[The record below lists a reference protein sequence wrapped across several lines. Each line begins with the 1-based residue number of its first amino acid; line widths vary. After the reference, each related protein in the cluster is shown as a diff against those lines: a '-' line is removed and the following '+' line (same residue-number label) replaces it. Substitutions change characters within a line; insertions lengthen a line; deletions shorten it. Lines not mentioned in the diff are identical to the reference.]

1 MRMWHY
7 FVAAALLLVPALLAT
22 LGTGLLH
29 DDSERHLWTG
39 LFTATLGVAVHTL
52 VILFMLITGRIL
64 REAMRARQLGA
75 EWLAELNRFFAERR
89 AYPLS
94 VLGAFSLVVAG
105 VLGMSARGFD
115 ISPVWHML
123 VGVAAIFANLWA
135 LGEELKA
142 LRANQRLVD
151 RVARELDRMDR
162 SARARGEPPPGTA
175 GTDPPGDPRAVARF
189 GLTLMIGAW
198 LPYLYWALITWRG
211 DFSRVSLHP
220 WLEGS
225 LLGLVLWWF
234 GRSAGRAT
242 ADGEDGPQRS

>member
-7 FVAAALLLVPALLAT
+7 FAAAALLLVPALLAT
-22 LGTGLLH
+22 LGTGILH
-29 DDSERHLWTG
+29 DESERHLWTG

-64 REAMRARQLGA
+64 REAMRARSLGP

-94 VLGAFSLVVAG
+94 VLGAFSLVAAG

-123 VGVAAIFANLWA
+123 VGVSAIFANIWA
-135 LGEELKA
+135 LGEEYKA

-151 RVARELDRMDR
+151 RVAHELDRIDGDAR
-162 SARARGEPPPGTA
+162 SRGEVPPGEA
-175 GTDPPGDPRAVARF
+175 SPDPPGDPRAVARF

-220 WLEGS
+220 WVEGS
-225 LLGLVLWWF
+225 LVGLVLWWF
-234 GRSAGRAT
+234 GRASTPSPSGS
-242 ADGEDGPQRS
+242 EEGP

>member
-7 FVAAALLLVPALLAT
+7 FAAAALLLAPALLVT

-29 DDSERHLWTG
+29 DESERHLWTG
-39 LFTATLGVAVHTL
+39 LLTATLGVAVHTL

-64 REAMRARQLGA
+64 REAMRARALGA

-94 VLGAFSLVVAG
+94 VLGAFSLVAAG

-123 VGVAAIFANLWA
+123 VGVGAIFANLWA
-135 LGEELKA
+135 LSEEYKA
-142 LRANQRLVD
+142 LRTNQRLVD
-151 RVARELDRMDR
+151 RVATELDRIDR
-162 SARARGEPPPGTA
+162 EARAQGELAPGAT
-175 GTDPPGDPRAVARF
+175 TQDPPGDPRGVARF
-189 GLTLMIGAW
+189 GLTLLVGSW

-211 DFSRVSLHP
+211 DFSRVSIHP
-220 WLEGS
+220 WIEGS
-225 LLGLVLWWF
+225 LLGLLLWLF
-234 GRSAGRAT
+234 GRPSTRV
-242 ADGEDGPQRS
+242 EDEPTSR